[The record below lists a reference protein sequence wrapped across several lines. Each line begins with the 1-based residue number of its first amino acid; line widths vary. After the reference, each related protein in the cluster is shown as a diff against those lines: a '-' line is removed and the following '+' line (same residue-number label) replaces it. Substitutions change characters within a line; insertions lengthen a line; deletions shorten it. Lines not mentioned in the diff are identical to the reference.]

1 MRGGQS
7 EKEVPLPPGLELHT
21 MHDLAIAATFILI
34 VLSPCFVAARVGIEA
49 EMAED

>member
-1 MRGGQS
+1 
-7 EKEVPLPPGLELHT
+7 

-49 EMAED
+49 EMQED